1 MNEPFATHEVLN
13 QSPPFEDVNLFTTD
27 RALTEAVNREGG
39 GAAVKRLTAF
49 GAVCGSAAAFE
60 RGRLANDNP
69 PRLKPFDSKG
79 RRLDVV
85 EFHPAYHELHGD
97 QRRRGPALLGLGP
110 SGSVGGGA
118 GRQAGARAPTSRARP
133 AATWRSRWRP
143 GISARSP

>member
-1 MNEPFATHEVLN
+1 MNEPFTTHEVLN

-49 GAVCGSAAAFE
+49 GGVCGSAAAFE

-85 EFHPAYHELHGD
+85 EFHPAYHELM
-97 QRRRGPALLGLGP
+97 ATSVAEGLHC
-110 SGSVGGGA
+110 
-118 GRQAGARAPTSRARP
+118 
-133 AATWRSRWRP
+133 
-143 GISARSP
+143 SAWDHLA